1 MSEGY
6 WLEHLERIRSF
17 LIISTAGNLRLQ
29 PGKHTASPQV
39 RQLRIKEE
47 GEGLWHTL
55 HFWRR
60 SGGLV
65 LQRESSSE
73 ENGSRDCETAKAHR
87 GRLFKINNL
96 QTKINLTDTVLVN
109 IYKQELDIH

>member
-1 MSEGY
+1 MSKGY

-17 LIISTAGNLRLQ
+17 LIISTAGNLCLQ

-39 RQLRIKEE
+39 RQPRVKEE

-55 HFWRR
+55 LFWRR

-65 LQRESSSE
+65 LRRESSLE
-73 ENGSRDCETAKAHR
+73 GNGSRDCKTAKAR
-87 GRLFKINNL
+87 RRQLFKVNNL
-96 QTKINLTDTVLVN
+96 QTKINFN
-109 IYKQELDIH
+109 